1 MNKKIQNSFT
11 YSKNK
16 QLKKNLIKISKRNRN
31 KVFPKKDY
39 EPYIPM
45 YDRIDAL

>member
-1 MNKKIQNSFT
+1 MNKKIQNSFK

-16 QLKKNLIKISKRNRN
+16 QLKKNLIKISKRN

-39 EPYIPM
+39 EPYIPK
-45 YDRIDAL
+45 YDGIDAL